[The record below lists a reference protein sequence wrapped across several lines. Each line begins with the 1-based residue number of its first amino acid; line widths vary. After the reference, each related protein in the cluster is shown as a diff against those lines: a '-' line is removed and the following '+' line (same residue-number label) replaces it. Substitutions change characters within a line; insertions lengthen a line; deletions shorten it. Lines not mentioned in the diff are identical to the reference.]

1 MTEQNNKP
9 VIEILDCC
17 CGSGKTTK
25 LIDDIS
31 KLNNDTKV
39 IYVTPLLSECYRVS
53 GAYPKETEDGD
64 VDYSQPEIQE
74 FGGYIYDTSHKL
86 YSKFFQHP
94 TASNKDGSKL
104 TGLTSLLEQG
114 HNITTTHALFR
125 SLTKEHLD
133 LIKSQ
138 NYLLVIDEVL
148 SVYTEYLELKNEL
161 PKLLENKI
169 MFLDTDGVTLR
180 WNRTLCCDLE
190 RYETEINLCDSG
202 SLLLLDNKVLLWE
215 MSPEIL
221 SCFKQIK
228 MATYLFDGSYM
239 CGFLKYHGFT
249 YTTETFGKKGKDFKS
264 LIQIVNDDKLNK
276 IGDRITALSS
286 SSQVNNRTYNEQ
298 LKKNLVNLFNH
309 KHKVPKE
316 ERLWCCYKGAFNSI
330 KGFGYTKNFLAVGT
344 KATNKYAHTSVVAFT
359 VNLFANPIIARH
371 LQTKGITIDENKLA
385 LGEMIQW
392 LYRSRIRKDESI
404 VAYLPSRRMRELLID
419 WLNGKYD

>member
-104 TGLTSLLEQG
+104 TGLTLLLEQG

-138 NYLLVIDEVL
+138 NYLLIIDEVL

-161 PKLLENKI
+161 PKLLENKV

-344 KATNKYAHTSVVAFT
+344 KATNNYAHTSVVAFT

-404 VAYLPSRRMRELLID
+404 VAYIPSRRMRELLID

>member
-344 KATNKYAHTSVVAFT
+344 KATNNYAHTSVVAFT